1 MENKFENIKKAGIAG
16 IFGNIFLLIIKL
28 SIGIISKSQAMIAD
42 SINSASDIFAS
53 LMTFIGNKISSEPKD
68 NDHNFGHG
76 KAEYIFS
83 LFISIAMITVSLK
96 LLLDSIISLINKST
110 FNFSWLLVIVCII
123 TIIVKFCLFIYTKSL
138 FKKYDNILLKSNYT
152 DHRNDCVIT
161 LFTLLSIIFGK
172 FGIYWL
178 DGVVGI
184 GISIWIL
191 LTGIEIF
198 MESYNVLM
206 DISLDDQTKE
216 AIMNL
221 VKSHSEIKNC
231 YNLYSTPVGY
241 KYFVIFTI
249 AVDGNMSTLQ
259 SHQIANHL
267 EKDVEALDKI
277 DKAVVHVHPD
287 NMEISTHK

>member
-184 GISIWIL
+184 GIFRII
-191 LTGIEIF
+191 
-198 MESYNVLM
+198 
-206 DISLDDQTKE
+206 
-216 AIMNL
+216 
-221 VKSHSEIKNC
+221 
-231 YNLYSTPVGY
+231 
-241 KYFVIFTI
+241 
-249 AVDGNMSTLQ
+249 
-259 SHQIANHL
+259 
-267 EKDVEALDKI
+267 
-277 DKAVVHVHPD
+277 
-287 NMEISTHK
+287 